1 MHAPSP
7 QPLNPLVTAPI
18 LPTLTVL
25 AWPNMVAMVATALV
39 AIAETAYVGRL
50 GTAPLAGLALV
61 FPFVMLQQMMSAGA
75 MGGGISSAVS
85 RALGAGDKLR
95 AQSLALHSAVIGA
108 GAGLVF
114 ILVFLL
120 FGRHIFFLLGGCGAV
135 LAEALAYSNIVF
147 VAAPVIWL
155 ANTFASVVRGSGNMR
170 IPSATL
176 LAVAAL
182 QIGLGGS
189 LGLGLGPLPRLGMA
203 GVALGQALAYLA
215 GALYLLWYLQ
225 SGRARVPLVW
235 GGKRLRRDMFSDIL
249 KVGAL
254 ACVSPLQTVLTVL
267 ILTRIIAQFGI
278 GPLAG
283 YGIGARLEF
292 LLIPITFAIGIAC
305 VPMVGMAIGAGDT
318 PRARR
323 VAWTGGGLAAL

>member
-95 AQSLALHSAVIGA
+95 AHSLALHSAVIGA

-120 FGRHIFFLLGGCGAV
+120 FGRHIFFLLGGRGAV

-170 IPSATL
+170 VPSATL
-176 LAVAAL
+176 LAVA
-182 QIGLGGS
+182 
-189 LGLGLGPLPRLGMA
+189 
-203 GVALGQALAYLA
+203 
-215 GALYLLWYLQ
+215 
-225 SGRARVPLVW
+225 
-235 GGKRLRRDMFSDIL
+235 
-249 KVGAL
+249 
-254 ACVSPLQTVLTVL
+254 
-267 ILTRIIAQFGI
+267 
-278 GPLAG
+278 
-283 YGIGARLEF
+283 
-292 LLIPITFAIGIAC
+292 
-305 VPMVGMAIGAGDT
+305 
-318 PRARR
+318 
-323 VAWTGGGLAAL
+323 